1 MAEVEKYFL
10 QIVANLDKDNCQL
23 LLDDSFMLLPFP
35 NVGFIPE
42 FDVIPFTDGFCK
54 IVFTPFLIGLEVEDN
69 CLNYRTFLEQFKSI
83 FQLRFCQLTSMV
95 VVVRGYMRGGDRG

>member
-1 MAEVEKYFL
+1 
-10 QIVANLDKDNCQL
+10 
-23 LLDDSFMLLPFP
+23 MLLPFP

-83 FQLRFCQLTSMV
+83 FQLRFCQLTSMME
-95 VVVRGYMRGGDRG
+95 VVRGYMRGGDRG